1 MRSPKWFQIGFK
13 FKRWLISGVVGVLL
27 LIAALFI
34 LIKDTD
40 IPHTIWLSSLILGI
54 VGVYAIIL
62 CLRNI
67 FLKFVSVYSNGKMG
81 KPSNVTE
88 VSSIIYKRK
97 ILASEPMVVV
107 IGGGTGTSTIL
118 RGLKAYT
125 SNIAAIVTVADDGGG
140 SGALRNDL
148 GILPPGDIRNCMIAL
163 ADTEPVLERL
173 LKYRFTEGSL
183 KGQCFGN
190 LFLAAMHGISDGFE
204 DAVHNMGNVLA
215 ITGKVYPVTEDNVF
229 LVAELEDGTQIR
241 GESRIGSHNFTHPGR
256 IKRVMLDKD
265 KALPVKKAIE
275 TIEKA
280 DVIVLG
286 PGSLYT
292 SIIPNLLVDGV
303 SKAIAKSRAKKI
315 YVSNIMTQP
324 GETDGYS
331 VSDHIKAIHYH
342 TGEPVIDICIVNSG
356 KIPFYVQKKYEK
368 DDAQMVSIDYDNIKK
383 LGIRIIEKNLVSVN
397 NNNLV
402 RHDSNVLAHT
412 ILDVTKN
419 Q

>member
-1 MRSPKWFQIGFK
+1 
-13 FKRWLISGVVGVLL
+13 
-27 LIAALFI
+27 
-34 LIKDTD
+34 
-40 IPHTIWLSSLILGI
+40 
-54 VGVYAIIL
+54 
-62 CLRNI
+62 
-67 FLKFVSVYSNGKMG
+67 
-81 KPSNVTE
+81 
-88 VSSIIYKRK
+88 
-97 ILASEPMVVV
+97 
-107 IGGGTGTSTIL
+107 
-118 RGLKAYT
+118 
-125 SNIAAIVTVADDGGG
+125 
-140 SGALRNDL
+140 
-148 GILPPGDIRNCMIAL
+148 
-163 ADTEPVLERL
+163 
-173 LKYRFTEGSL
+173 
-183 KGQCFGN
+183 
-190 LFLAAMHGISDGFE
+190 
-204 DAVHNMGNVLA
+204 
-215 ITGKVYPVTEDNVF
+215 
-229 LVAELEDGTQIR
+229 
-241 GESRIGSHNFTHPGR
+241 
-256 IKRVMLDKD
+256 MLDKD

-356 KIPFYVQKKYEK
+356 KIPFYVQNKYEK

-383 LGIRIIEKNLVSVN
+383 LGIKIIEKNLVSVN